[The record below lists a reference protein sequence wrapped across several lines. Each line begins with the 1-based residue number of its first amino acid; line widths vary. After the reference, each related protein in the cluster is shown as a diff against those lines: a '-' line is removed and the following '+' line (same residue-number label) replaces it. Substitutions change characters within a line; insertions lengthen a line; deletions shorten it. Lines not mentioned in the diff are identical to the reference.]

1 MLLVTTTM
9 GMVDGVHSNTSNTGP
24 SVSLGL
30 VLPVRGTGLKHGL
43 IGSLST
49 GDNTNHGSAGAE
61 NGLTDTG
68 GESHSGLF
76 TFLGVTNDNSGSA
89 GSSGKGTSV
98 TVLGLDVGANSAFGH
113 GINWQDV
120 ANGKK
125 CFLST
130 VDVHSSV
137 HSFNS
142 DEILMAEFV
151 FVLVSEDNLGEG
163 GTSTA
168 VVDDVSHDTLDVA
181 LSFGEIKSSEASW
194 CNSLRSVRLEDC
206 GRTVTLRSDNFSH

>member
-9 GMVDGVHSNTSNTGP
+9 GMVNGVHSDTSDTGP
-24 SVSLGL
+24 SVTLSSVL
-30 VLPVRGTGLKHGL
+30 VVGGTGLKHGL

-49 GDNTNHGSAGAE
+49 SNNTNHGSAGTKD
-61 NGLTDTG
+61 GLSDTG
-68 GESHSGLF
+68 WESHSGLN
-76 TFLGVTNDNSGSA
+76 TFLGVTNDNSGGT
-89 GSSGKGTSV
+89 GSSGERASV
-98 TVLGLDVGANSAFGH
+98 TVLGLNVGANGTFGH

-142 DEILMAEFV
+142 DEILSALFV

-163 GTSTA
+163 CTSTT
-168 VVDDVSHDTLDVA
+168 VVDDVSHNTLDVA
-181 LSFGEIKSSEASW
+181 LSFGEIKSSEACG